1 MNYIAQIR
9 IEKASQLIAMSQSG
23 SSGKFYVIAQQVGY
37 DDYSYFVRVF
47 KKVTGM
53 SPREFHKQVMQDRGG
68 YVEEN

>member
-9 IEKASQLIAMSQSG
+9 IEKASQLIAMSKNG
-23 SSGKFYVIAQQVGY
+23 SSSKLYLIAQQVGY

-53 SPREFHKQVMQDRGG
+53 SPREFHKKVMQERGG
-68 YVEEN
+68 YVEED